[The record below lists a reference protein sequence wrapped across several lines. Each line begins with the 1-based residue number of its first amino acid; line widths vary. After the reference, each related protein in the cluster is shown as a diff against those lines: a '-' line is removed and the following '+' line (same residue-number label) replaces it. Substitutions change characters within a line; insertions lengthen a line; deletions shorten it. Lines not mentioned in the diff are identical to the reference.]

1 MARKQKSEYDAL
13 LKQYRS
19 LAKKADQRLVR
30 LEKLAGQKGFK
41 NVLNWAYGKAMR
53 SIKQWSGEG
62 ATRFNVKPPK
72 KTSSLRAKIRDI
84 EEFLHMKTSEKRKI
98 LGIYKKRA
106 DTLNKNY
113 GTDFTWEDAGKFFES
128 AEWEKMEKDYGSKS
142 AVMAIGQIQQNED
155 AIVEAIEA
163 HRDVNLKID
172 NKKVKSTV
180 EDLISKYGIGVTDL
194 Y

>member
-1 MARKQKSEYDAL
+1 MAKKQRSEYDSL
-13 LKQYRS
+13 LKEYRQ

-30 LEKLAGQKGFK
+30 LEKLSGQPGFK
-41 NVLNWAYGKAMR
+41 NVLSWAYSKAMR
-53 SIKQWSGEG
+53 SIRQWSGET
-62 ATRFNVKPPK
+62 ATRFNVKPPG
-72 KTSSLRAKIRDI
+72 KTTSLRAKIRDI
-84 EEFLHMKTSEKRKI
+84 QDFLGMKTSSKSKI

-113 GTDFTWEDAGKFFES
+113 GTNFTWEDAGKFFES
-128 AEWEKMEKDYGSKS
+128 AEWEKMEKEYGSKT
-142 AVMAIGQIQQNED
+142 AVLAVGQIQQNEES
-155 AIVEAIEA
+155 IIEAIEA

-180 EDLISKYGIGVTDL
+180 QDLISKYGLGVTDL